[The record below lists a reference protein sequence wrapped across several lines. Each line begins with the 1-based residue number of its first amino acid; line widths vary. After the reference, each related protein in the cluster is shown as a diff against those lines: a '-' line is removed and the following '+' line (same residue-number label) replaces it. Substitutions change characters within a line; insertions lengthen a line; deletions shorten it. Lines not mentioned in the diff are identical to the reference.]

1 MSTIAGSNDTTTTA
15 YNKEKPSSA
24 IGPAFWSC
32 RRKPRFKTVRAP
44 EEHGQ
49 CKATQGRYGPCTAAN
64 TPTYPLGSS
73 FHGDEGVARGG
84 EVGNAESHHRQQHH
98 AHCDARARAHRLQ
111 RRRGA
116 GVDAVDVHRARSGPR
131 AAARRWA
138 HRHCRLIYPQ
148 AHRWQCTSLRNTSSG
163 RRVAVLAHA

>member
-1 MSTIAGSNDTTTTA
+1 MTRRRPHTTKKNPAAQSGRRFGAAGANQVQNGEGTRRAWAGQGTT
-15 YNKEKPSSA
+15 
-24 IGPAFWSC
+24 
-32 RRKPRFKTVRAP
+32 
-44 EEHGQ
+44 
-49 CKATQGRYGPCTAAN
+49 GRLQAGYGPCTAAN
-64 TPTYPLGSS
+64 TLTYPLGSS
-73 FHGDEGVARGG
+73 FHGDEGVAGGG

-98 AHCDARARAHRLQ
+98 AHRDARARAHRLQ

-163 RRVAVLAHA
+163 RRVAVLAHP